1 MATSTS
7 PRRERPAFF
16 DGQQLEAGDLQDL
29 ESYGSELRWLHNR
42 SLHQPG
48 IGNGFA
54 VAGERGDREV
64 VVGAG
69 YALDVDGREIVLTT
83 EERQPVPAV
92 ASEPDGRSVFFD
104 LTIAYADEDDLKP
117 AETRAGVCLPGGA
130 VRRLEAPRFCWVR
143 LKRDDQGKPL
153 PEDAALGRDV
163 EQGRRIRLAR
173 VEVLN
178 CELRA
183 PVSIDQRRE
192 ARPPKLPYVVA
203 GITTPER
210 DGTWTSVTDQ
220 LTAAEANIDWK
231 TLVGEEETKV
241 EKAVDHFM
249 EGFFAFTRSVNTCAA
264 GFESTPW
271 YTAQIVGPRI
281 VGPPADE
288 GQAGTFLLV
297 EQVHVQSATPGSFTA
312 FLLVSI
318 LRIRRPSDGEGGNV
332 EKESCDPEQNFKD
345 LAAVAD
351 WIQRCWQLS
360 WMGVEP

>member
-54 VAGERGDREV
+54 VAGARGDREV

-104 LTIAYADEDDLKP
+104 LTIAYADEDDLKA

-143 LKRDDQGKPL
+143 LKRDVQGKPV
-153 PEDAALGRDV
+153 PEDVALGRDV

-210 DGTWTSVTDQ
+210 DGTWTSLTDQ
-220 LTAAEANIDWK
+220 LNAAEATIDWDAL
-231 TLVGEEETKV
+231 TGGEVSVKN
-241 EKAVDHFM
+241 AVSRFM
-249 EGFFAFTRSVNTCAA
+249 EGFFAFTRTVNTCAA

-281 VGPPADE
+281 VGPVDE

-297 EQVHVQSATPGSFTA
+297 DQVHVQSATPGSFTA

-318 LRIRRPSDGEGGNV
+318 LRLRTPSDDGV
-332 EKESCDPEQNFKD
+332 KEASCDPEQNFKD
-345 LAAVAD
+345 FAAVAG
-351 WIQRCWQLS
+351 WIQQCWQLS